1 MASLEDASL
10 MGLEADIGTTTVT
23 IQSPRQE
30 LLQRQEVGGGRL
42 AVPGSREGSVAWH
55 PKEHFVT
62 LKCQFTCPP
71 VRLDRFRQAALKIG
85 PH

>member
-1 MASLEDASL
+1 M
-10 MGLEADIGTTTVT
+10 MGLDVDIGASTVT

-30 LLQRQEVGGGRL
+30 LLQRQEVSGGQR
-42 AVPGSREGSVAWH
+42 AMPGFRGALRPDTPRS
-55 PKEHFVT
+55 EHSVT

-71 VRLDRFRQAALKIG
+71 VRLDRFRQAASKIG

>member
-10 MGLEADIGTTTVT
+10 MGLEVDIGATTVT

-30 LLQRQEVGGGRL
+30 VLQRQEVSGGRQ
-42 AVPGSREGSVAWH
+42 AVPGSREGSVARN

-71 VRLDRFRQAALKIG
+71 VRLDRFRQAASKIG